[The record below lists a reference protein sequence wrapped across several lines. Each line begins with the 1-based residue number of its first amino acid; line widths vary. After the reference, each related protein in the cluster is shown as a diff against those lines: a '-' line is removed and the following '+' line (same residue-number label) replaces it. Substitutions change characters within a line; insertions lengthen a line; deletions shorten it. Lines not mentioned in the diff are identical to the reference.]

1 MFSFEAQ
8 TLKLKT
14 MKKAL
19 STLTLIC
26 FALFFTQAQTA
37 VESEGGAEI
46 TFETEV
52 IDYGTI
58 PQNADG
64 VRMFKF
70 KNTGNAPL
78 IISNATG
85 SCGCTVPSWPKQPIN
100 PGEEGVIKVKYA
112 TNRLGPINKS
122 VTVTSNTSNPTTVL
136 RIKGNVIEKKTTPVK
151 EESAGAPVAN

>member
-1 MFSFEAQ
+1 MKKLATTLSIFFIAITAMYAQ
-8 TLKLKT
+8 TGAKVG
-14 MKKAL
+14 
-19 STLTLIC
+19 S
-26 FALFFTQAQTA
+26 
-37 VESEGGAEI
+37 ESGAEI

-58 PQNADG
+58 SQNADG

-70 KNTGNAPL
+70 TNTGTAPL
-78 IISNATG
+78 IISDAKG

-100 PGEEGVIKVKYA
+100 PGESGEIKVKYA

-122 VTVTSNTSNPTTVL
+122 VTVSTNTSTPSTVL

>member
-1 MFSFEAQ
+1 MRKLASIVTVLFLAFASNAQ
-8 TLKLKT
+8 DGTSVT
-14 MKKAL
+14 
-19 STLTLIC
+19 
-26 FALFFTQAQTA
+26 
-37 VESEGGAEI
+37 SEGGAEI

-64 VRMFKF
+64 LRIFKF
-70 KNTGNAPL
+70 TNTGNAPL
-78 IISNATG
+78 IISNAKG
-85 SCGCTVPSWPKQPIN
+85 SCGCTVPSWPKAPIN
-100 PGEEGVIKVKYA
+100 PGDEGEIKVKYA

-122 VTVTSNTSNPTTVL
+122 VTVTTNASNPTSVL